1 MMLKTSEVLE
11 LVKKLLKTLLR
22 QVLRPYVS
30 LVVLGGDVVNRYLSL
45 ANEVTDVEK
54 TQRDVLRA
62 RAVRAVPDH
71 V

>member
-1 MMLKTSEVLE
+1 MLMKTSEVLE